1 MYQQFAVLELSGIG
15 TYRFSVRVRNAASFG
30 NGIGVAQFGERFTNR
45 GPFKSS
51 ANTVSPSV
59 LFKCRPKNAS
69 RSAESIR
76 QNHQAICKWVL
87 VLQWVN
93 QILLACLSRSPK
105 SVLPARCL

>member
-1 MYQQFAVLELSGIG
+1 MWVSLSSQRSIYQQFAVLELPGIS
-15 TYRFSVRVRNAASFG
+15 TYRFSVRVRNAASLG

-69 RSAESIR
+69 RSAPSKRKCRSEEHTSE
-76 QNHQAICKWVL
+76 
-87 VLQWVN
+87 LQSHVN
-93 QILLACLSRSPK
+93 
-105 SVLPARCL
+105 